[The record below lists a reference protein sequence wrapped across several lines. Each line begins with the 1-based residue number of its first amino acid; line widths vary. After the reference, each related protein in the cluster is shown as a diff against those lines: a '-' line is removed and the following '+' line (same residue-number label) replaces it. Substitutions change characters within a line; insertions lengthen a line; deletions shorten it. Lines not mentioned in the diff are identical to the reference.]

1 MKKFLAIMLSVL
13 LVSALFISCGNKEEP
28 APAATTTPAPAATTA
43 PETPAPAP
51 KAVAEPAAP
60 APAAPAPVA
69 PAKEEIVFRI
79 SNGAEPESL
88 DPALIQGVPE
98 HRIFEALFEGLVA
111 IDPETALAVPGVAE
125 SWEVN
130 EDGTQYTFK
139 LREDAVWSDGVP
151 ITADDVVYSWLRLL
165 DPMTAGP
172 YAWFSCMVQ
181 RSSMLGKLVLRPWE
195 SALST
200 TVPSRWISS
209 VPSLMQ
215 LMH

>member
-13 LVSALFISCGNKEEP
+13 LVSALLISCGKKEEP
-28 APAATTTPAPAATTA
+28 APAATTTPAPAATVA

-51 KAVAEPAAP
+51 KTEAE
-60 APAAPAPVA
+60 PAAPAPVA
-69 PAKEEIVFRI
+69 PEKEENVFRI

-130 EDGTQYTFK
+130 EDGTHIPSPFVKMLFGLMVLPSPLTTLSQ
-139 LREDAVWSDGVP
+139 LVE
-151 ITADDVVYSWLRLL
+151 TA
-165 DPMTAGP
+165 
-172 YAWFSCMVQ
+172 
-181 RSSMLGKLVLRPWE
+181 
-195 SALST
+195 
-200 TVPSRWISS
+200 
-209 VPSLMQ
+209 
-215 LMH
+215 